1 MNQYAYNGPVMEFDR
16 CIANN
21 YKATT
26 RAVSPRK
33 ALCNIMFRFKKE
45 CGKAPFCKIS
55 LDEKKLKLVS

>member
-1 MNQYAYNGPVMEFDR
+1 MEFDR
-16 CIANN
+16 CIASN